1 MHGHLH
7 GDAQLSRARAG
18 RARRSD
24 LTGVALILAV
34 TLISF
39 CESAR
44 AAADEQVV
52 DIATRPG
59 QRVRALQLMP
69 DKPAGSV
76 VLLAGGHG
84 NLALTKDG
92 RIGWGRANQ
101 LVRTRADYARNG
113 LLTLVPDIAPDL
125 KRGQGVKQRYRF
137 SNEHAA
143 DIGALVAH
151 LRAIAPP
158 VYLVGTSRAAL
169 SVANAA
175 TRLAGPKR
183 PDAIVMTS
191 GMLMPVDAHQP
202 SVAATIGGLARI
214 TQPVLLV
221 FHADDACA
229 YTQASSARPF
239 KALLTRTTRV
249 DIALL
254 HGGPAGS
261 GEPCEAFGH
270 HGFFGQ
276 DTEVVTTVTNWLKA
290 RH

>member
-1 MHGHLH
+1 MRPDFGI
-7 GDAQLSRARAG
+7 AM
-18 RARRSD
+18 
-24 LTGVALILAV
+24 AL
-34 TLISF
+34 
-39 CESAR
+39 
-44 AAADEQVV
+44 AAALAFLVPTAAVANEQVV
-52 DIATRPG
+52 EIATRPG
-59 QRVRALQLMP
+59 QRVRALVLDP

-76 VLLAGGHG
+76 ILLAGGHG
-84 NLALTKDG
+84 NLALTQDG

-113 LLTLVPDIAPDL
+113 FLTLVPDIAPDL
-125 KRGQGVKQRYRF
+125 KRGAGVKQRYRF
-137 SNEHAA
+137 SAEHAA

-175 TRLAGPKR
+175 VRLAGSKR

-191 GMLMPVDAHQP
+191 GMLMPVDAYQP
-202 SVAATIGGLARI
+202 SVAATIGGLARM

-229 YTQASSARPF
+229 YTRASSARAF
-239 KALLTRTTRV
+239 KALLTRTTKV

-254 HGGPAGS
+254 RGGPAGS

-276 DTEVVTTVTNWLKA
+276 DAEVVTTVTNWLKTL
-290 RH
+290 R

>member
-1 MHGHLH
+1 VHGHVH
-7 GDAQLSRARAG
+7 GDAQLSRASAAPGLRPDFAI
-18 RARRSD
+18 AM
-24 LTGVALILAV
+24 ALAATLAFFAP
-34 TLISF
+34 T
-39 CESAR
+39 
-44 AAADEQVV
+44 AAADANEQVV
-52 DIATRPG
+52 EIATRPG
-59 QRVRALQLMP
+59 QRVRALVLDP

-76 VLLAGGHG
+76 ILLAGGHG

-113 LLTLVPDIAPDL
+113 FLTLVPDIAPDL

-137 SNEHAA
+137 SAEHAA

-175 TRLAGPKR
+175 VRLAGPKR
-183 PDAIVMTS
+183 PDAIVITS
-191 GMLMPVDAHQP
+191 GMLMPVDLYQP
-202 SVAATIGGLARI
+202 SVAATIGGLARM

-221 FHADDACA
+221 SHADDACA
-229 YTQASSARPF
+229 YTQARSARAF
-239 KALLTRTTRV
+239 KAQLTRAAKV

-254 HGGPAGS
+254 RGGPAGS

-276 DTEVVTTVTNWLKA
+276 DAEVVTTVTNWLKTL
-290 RH
+290 R